1 MGNPLFDEFVQQINR
16 PGINNLIEAL
26 PGLGYF
32 DAPSSGGYHGA
43 KPGGNL
49 THSLNVT
56 EMAMSLYESHP
67 YFMSLEP
74 ESIIICGLFHDI
86 GKCNWHGKP
95 QYVTNVLLSGSS
107 SKNKP
112 YKTNPD
118 RLPVPHQT
126 ASVLILNQYISL
138 TEDEEYAIL
147 YHNGLYTPDGN
158 VIKGNE
164 TQLLTLLHF
173 CDMWCSRF
181 IERDDDNG

>member
-1 MGNPLFDEFVQQINR
+1 MSFFDEFIEQVKR
-16 PGINNLIEAL
+16 PGIDKLVEAL
-26 PGLGYF
+26 PEIGYF

-49 THSLNVT
+49 AHSLLVT
-56 EMAMSLYESHP
+56 DMMMSLYEKHP
-67 YFMSLEP
+67 LFMGLEP

-86 GKCNWHGKP
+86 GKCNYHGKP
-95 QYVTNVLLSGSS
+95 QYVPNILYNGSP
-107 SKNKP
+107 SKTKP
-112 YKTNPD
+112 FKTNPD

-126 ASVLILNQYISL
+126 ASVLILSKYIEL
-138 TEDEEYAIL
+138 TADEEYAIL

-164 TQLLTLLHF
+164 TELLTLLHF

-181 IERDDDNG
+181 IEREDADNG